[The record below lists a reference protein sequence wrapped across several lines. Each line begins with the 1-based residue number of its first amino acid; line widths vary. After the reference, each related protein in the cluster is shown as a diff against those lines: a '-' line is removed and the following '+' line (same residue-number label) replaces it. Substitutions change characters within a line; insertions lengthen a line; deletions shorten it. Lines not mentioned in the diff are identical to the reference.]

1 MPWGWPKLP
10 FWPSMAPRGPG
21 LQFKFGRL
29 GVINLSWPGL
39 AWPARP
45 DLPVACQWPVPECA
59 KGARFPGPAAVG
71 SPRSWLPSGLQPEA
85 PSPIPTDGQSAIP
98 AASAPGPGG
107 TRTRRPR
114 TADRPCA
121 TGLSFTSHVDDLV
134 PRRWVVLHGAAALRS
149 AGRLCGS
156 AHNLSLDGEDL
167 RTRVGVRLR
176 AGGRKSMRACGRR
189 ACTDCTGAQLA
200 DTACTRSLR
209 AGATCASICCIC
221 ASVKPGVPRRSS
233 RSAWRRSCASA
244 CSLIADLPSAANW
257 MASFTCACARVRACV
272 RACVCARAPVC
283 VCVRACVRARACVRM
298 CACVRAC
305 M

>member
-1 MPWGWPKLP
+1 M
-10 FWPSMAPRGPG
+10 
-21 LQFKFGRL
+21 
-29 GVINLSWPGL
+29 
-39 AWPARP
+39 
-45 DLPVACQWPVPECA
+45 
-59 KGARFPGPAAVG
+59 
-71 SPRSWLPSGLQPEA
+71 
-85 PSPIPTDGQSAIP
+85 
-98 AASAPGPGG
+98 
-107 TRTRRPR
+107 
-114 TADRPCA
+114 
-121 TGLSFTSHVDDLV
+121 SHVDDLV

-176 AGGRKSMRACGRR
+176 ACVRTMSMRACGRR
-189 ACTDCTGAQLA
+189 ACTDCTGAELA

-244 CSLIADLPSAANW
+244 RSLMADLPSAANW
-257 MASFTCACARVRACV
+257 MTSFTCACVRVRASVHECV
-272 RACVCARAPVC
+272 RPCMCAR
-283 VCVRACVRARACVRM
+283 VCVRARVCACVHG
-298 CACVRAC
+298 CVRAC